1 MIVVAHVC
9 GRGNISHVLCF
20 VIFVLSQ
27 DHGQTNSGIN
37 RGMAQFMRQRSR
49 PSEYTGIII
58 QTSVKMPQDT
68 NIDAPGPSFLPR
80 RNRKWKRGEARRTKG
95 EGRVGF
101 DWCSFFLLL
110 RGNKRRP
117 DNDEP
122 KQEETRTTLT
132 RPSAE

>member
-9 GRGNISHVLCF
+9 ARGDIPHVLCF
-20 VIFVLSQ
+20 LLPLFS
-27 DHGQTNSGIN
+27 HGITDRRIRIN
-37 RGMAQFMRQRSR
+37 RGVAQFMRQRSR
-49 PSEYTGIII
+49 RSEYTGIII

-95 EGRVGF
+95 EGRVGI